1 MIIKDIYLLER
12 SEEFNVSNREEVTV
26 NLSLK
31 REPVKP
37 RTIVRG
43 KVIDKYNN
51 CIEGAIVKIFTLKY
65 KPIEH
70 VTTNSCGKFLFKD
83 IILPGIYYVIATA
96 PSYKVSKGYSIIV
109 LPNSVTKLII
119 KLDKEDCGL
128 GVLYG
133 HVKDGIGKGIDNAV
147 VKLFSYNNPEN
158 IEAIT
163 HTNNDGEYLVYGL
176 RPGKYFIISEKP
188 GYMLSSKVSLIIEG
202 NEFTKLD
209 LFLYE
214 ITSHRKGTISG
225 QITSKCQEGSCA
237 LVALYKLDKDNNSTL
252 IKIKRCN
259 EDGVYL
265 FEDIDPGSYVVK
277 SNDTEQIVCCKDC

>member
-12 SEEFNVSNREEVTV
+12 SEEFNVAHREEVTV
-26 NLSLK
+26 NLSLR

-37 RTIVRG
+37 KTIIKG
-43 KVIDKYNN
+43 KVIDKCNN

-83 IILPGIYYVIATA
+83 IILPGMYYVIATA
-96 PSYKVSKGYSIIV
+96 PAYKVSKAYSIIV
-109 LPNSVTKLII
+109 LPNSVTNLII
-119 KLDKEDCGL
+119 TLDKEDCSL

-133 HVKDGIGKGIDNAV
+133 HVRDGAGKGIDNAV

-163 HTNNDGEYLVYGL
+163 HTNNDGEYLIYGL
-176 RPGKYFIISEKP
+176 NSGKYFIISEKP
-188 GYMLSSKVSLIIEG
+188 GYMFSSKVSLIIEE

-225 QITSKCQEGSCA
+225 QITSQCQEVPYA
-237 LVALYKLDKDNNSTL
+237 FVALYKLDNDNNSTL

-277 SNDTEQIVCCKDC
+277 SKDTERMVYL